1 MAVITISRQFGAG
14 GWTLGQR
21 LARSLGYRYVD
32 EGMINEIAEKV
43 GATPEGIR
51 SFEQEGATFLCRV
64 LNMVVSRK
72 FIDRHAADKAKCVD
86 EEGYVEAIKAVVLE
100 IYKEGNAV
108 IVGRAGQYILKDMED
123 VWRFLLV
130 DKMEDRIRQVE
141 ETHKVSK
148 PEAERLIKAK
158 DRTRSNFLS
167 FFAERCAHDDPLFY
181 DLTLNMENF
190 SIEKADKI
198 IHLALEP

>member
-1 MAVITISRQFGAG
+1 MGRQLT
-14 GWTLGQR
+14 TLDGH
-21 LARSLGYRYVD
+21 D
-32 EGMINEIAEKV
+32 ELRPV
-43 GATPEGIR
+43 GALEHDLFR
-51 SFEQEGATFLCRV
+51 QL
-64 LNMVVSRK
+64 L
-72 FIDRHAADKAKCVD
+72 HASWN
-86 EEGYVEAIKAVVLE
+86 L
-100 IYKEGNAV
+100 
-108 IVGRAGQYILKDMED
+108 R
-123 VWRFLLV
+123 
-130 DKMEDRIRQVE
+130 RIRQVE